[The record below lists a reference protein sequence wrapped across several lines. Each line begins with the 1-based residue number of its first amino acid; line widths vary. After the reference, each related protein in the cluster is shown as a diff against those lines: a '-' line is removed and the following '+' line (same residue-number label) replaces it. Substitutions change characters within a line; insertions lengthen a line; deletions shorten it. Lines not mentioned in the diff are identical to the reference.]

1 MAVLSESFVEGLLLA
16 GRAGRRLINESSVPF
31 SVWKHFAVDL
41 YRPAE
46 LLLTPMET
54 TPAPKLARFV
64 FERLP
69 KRPRIR
75 PRITPLEGAVALT
88 LDFNDFVDVVLPAA
102 GEDLRE
108 SWEDLRALLVLEMDR
123 LRETKERQ
131 HAGPSLPSDDQPR
144 QREKRED
151 AQPALTLDHL
161 FRFAARLIAQAPERR
176 QRELEPPGY
185 DEPVDIPPGLRPGRL
200 DLSPRHRMTLL
211 VVILLAVDA
220 SPLRF
225 GRRLPLDELW
235 RRGRLPR
242 TSIKESAAF
251 LSQRI
256 RDELP
261 AMRPGDSQM
270 VWRVSLNRRVE
281 AQSISTHTIKADAAR
296 RVFKIDCEMLTWAVI
311 DSGIDGSHPAFR
323 DHKAAGGVAIRVD
336 KAYDFSTL
344 RDLAAYDTLLDKE
357 AMAGAVTDVAKKLM
371 ISKPAARRMI
381 VRLRDDAEAGRPY
394 DWDALSA
401 LLQVTPDRLDT
412 GDDER
417 ANSHG
422 THVAGVLAGDWREGN
437 DSIFEGVC
445 PTIRLYDLRVLGRGP
460 EETEFAVIAALEF
473 VRWLNGR
480 NRYMSIHGVNL
491 SIGLE
496 HDKHNY
502 ACGRTPV
509 CLACETTVASG
520 VVVVAA
526 AGNWGSQSYTTAV
539 GLYEG
544 YASMSI
550 ADPGNAASVITVGS
564 THRERPHEYGVSF
577 FSSRGPTGDGR
588 LKPDVVAPGE
598 RIDGPLPTGGI
609 GRLDGTSMAAPHVSG
624 VAALLMAR
632 HLELIGNPQRIKSII
647 VDTAT
652 DLGRHRDFQ
661 GSGLVDALR
670 ALQSV

>member
-1 MAVLSESFVEGLLLA
+1 VTVLSESFVEDLLLA
-16 GRAGRRLINESSVPF
+16 GRAGRRLINESPVPF

-54 TPAPKLARFV
+54 TPAPKLAQFV
-64 FERLP
+64 FRRLP
-69 KRPRIR
+69 ERQRIR

-88 LDFNDFVDVVLPAA
+88 LDFNDFVDVALPAT
-102 GEDLRE
+102 GL
-108 SWEDLRALLVLEMDR
+108 DLRASWEELHSLLVLEMDR
-123 LRETKERQ
+123 LGVGGDEQ
-131 HAGPSLPSDDQPR
+131 G
-144 QREKRED
+144 D
-151 AQPALTLDHL
+151 AQPSLTLDDL
-161 FRFAARLIAQAPERR
+161 FRFAALLIEQAPERR
-176 QRELEPPGY
+176 MGGFDLPVRAEGLDFVPGQRARLE
-185 DEPVDIPPGLRPGRL
+185 
-200 DLSPRHRMTLL
+200 LSPELRTTLL
-211 VVILLAVDA
+211 VVLLLTIDA

-225 GRRLPLDELW
+225 GEEGPADVRWRAGTLEPAVVAQSAVFLKDRL
-235 RRGRLPR
+235 
-242 TSIKESAAF
+242 
-251 LSQRI
+251 
-256 RDELP
+256 RDELLP
-261 AMRPGDSQM
+261 RDPGEAAM
-270 VWRVSLNRRVE
+270 VWRISLNRRVE
-281 AQSISTHTIKADAAR
+281 PQSLSTNTIKADAAR
-296 RVFKIDCEMLTWAVI
+296 LLFNIDCRMLTWAVI

-323 DHKAAGGVAIRVD
+323 DHEAGGVAIRVD

-344 RDLAAYDTLLDKE
+344 RDLAAYDTLLDRAE
-357 AMAGAVTDVAKKLM
+357 MTRAVAAIARRLM
-371 ISKPAARRMI
+371 ITKPAARAMLN
-381 VRLRDDAEAGRPY
+381 RLRADAEAGRPF

-401 LLQVTPDRLDT
+401 LLQVAPDRLDADND
-412 GDDER
+412 GH

-422 THVAGVLAGDWREGN
+422 THVAGVLAGDWREEN
-437 DSIFEGVC
+437 TTIFLGVC
-445 PTIRLYDLRVLGRGP
+445 PNIRLYDLRVLGRGP

-473 VRWLNGR
+473 VRWLNAR
-480 NRYMSIHGVNL
+480 NRYISIHGVNL

-526 AGNWGSQSYTTAV
+526 AGNWGSQSYATAA

-544 YASMSI
+544 YAAMSI

-598 RIDGPLPTGGI
+598 RIDGPLPNIGI

-632 HLELIGNPQRIKSII
+632 HLELIGNPQRLKCII
-647 VDTAT
+647 VETAT